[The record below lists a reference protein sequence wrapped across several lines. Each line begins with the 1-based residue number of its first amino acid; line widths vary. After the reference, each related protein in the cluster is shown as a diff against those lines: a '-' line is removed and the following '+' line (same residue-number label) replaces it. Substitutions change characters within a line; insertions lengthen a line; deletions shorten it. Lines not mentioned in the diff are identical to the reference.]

1 MSPSPADVGIMEL
14 KCATP
19 AAAPSQVPEC
29 SYILVVC
36 VTSYMIHVVPSCSS
50 LVINTTNINRV

>member
-29 SYILVVC
+29 SYIVC